1 MFGAVAEASCIV
13 YTFLNIYDWNSFNVL
28 ILQLQEA
35 SEVVSYKDSDV
46 NSADAGPIEWDRNQ
60 VVLICLILSYW
71 HSMHMTCSVHNYIN
85 TSDCMRQEKC
95 QSAKDKMSMGWSWKL
110 TDIRWCW
117 CLLSDAIYRQ
127 NSVLLQQFWKLD
139 VSFSFR
145 KNYVVVNYICYWGMW
160 NSQLKF

>member
-95 QSAKDKMSMGWSWKL
+95 QSAKTRCRGAGLENWQISGDADVFYLTLFIDKIVS
-110 TDIRWCW
+110 CFN
-117 CLLSDAIYRQ
+117 
-127 NSVLLQQFWKLD
+127 NSENWMFPFHFGK
-139 VSFSFR
+139 
-145 KNYVVVNYICYWGMW
+145 IMW
-160 NSQLKF
+160 L